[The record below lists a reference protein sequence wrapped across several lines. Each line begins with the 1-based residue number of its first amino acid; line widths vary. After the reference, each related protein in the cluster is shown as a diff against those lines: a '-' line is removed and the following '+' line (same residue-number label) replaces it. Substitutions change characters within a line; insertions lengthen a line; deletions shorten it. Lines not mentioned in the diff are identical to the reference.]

1 MGTLGVVLD
10 TNVLVS
16 ALGFGGPP
24 LDALLGTFGEEVR
37 LVASEE
43 TLGELERVM
52 EYKHLPFT
60 DADRAQYLAILRREA
75 DVIRPEES
83 VDVVRDPDDD
93 TFLEVALAADADFV
107 VSGDD
112 DLLAVESY
120 RGIEIVTPAAF
131 VARVE

>member
-1 MGTLGVVLD
+1 MGTIGVVLD

-24 LDALLGTFGEEVR
+24 LDVVFETFDDGVR

-52 EYKHLPFT
+52 EYEHLPFSE
-60 DADRAQYLAILRREA
+60 ADRAQYPALLRREA
-75 DVIRPEES
+75 DVVRPVVS
-83 VDVVRDPDDD
+83 VDVVRDADDD
-93 TFLEVALAADADFV
+93 KFLEVALAADADYV

-112 DLLAVESY
+112 DLLGVGSY
-120 RGIEIVTPAAF
+120 RNVEIVTPAEF
-131 VARVE
+131 VDRAE